1 MIREEALKRAKAT
14 PKEERT
20 NEALKQIKQSTKIL
34 KDSEKKLEDELK
46 QVDSCFNMLIE
57 QASPQD
63 RVKAAQTVNKVQ
75 SLLTKLKQGA
85 DVNDIV
91 KQINN
96 LAI

>member
-1 MIREEALKRAKAT
+1 MISKEAIKKAKET
-14 PKEERT
+14 PEDQRKDA
-20 NEALKQIKQSTKIL
+20 ALDQIKQSTKIL
-34 KDSEKKLEDELK
+34 DDSKEALEKELK

-63 RVKAAQTVNKVQ
+63 RAKAAQVVQKVKA
-75 SLLTKLKQGA
+75 LHLKLKQGA